1 MDTRQLSNLIT
12 QEDGS
17 PATEY
22 ALLAALIAVAI
33 VMAVTAIGVKVNAV
47 FNSAATKL

>member
-1 MDTRQLSNLIT
+1 MDRRQLNDLMT

-33 VMAVTAIGVKVNAV
+33 VMAVTAIGLKVNAV
-47 FNSAATKL
+47 FNSAATRL